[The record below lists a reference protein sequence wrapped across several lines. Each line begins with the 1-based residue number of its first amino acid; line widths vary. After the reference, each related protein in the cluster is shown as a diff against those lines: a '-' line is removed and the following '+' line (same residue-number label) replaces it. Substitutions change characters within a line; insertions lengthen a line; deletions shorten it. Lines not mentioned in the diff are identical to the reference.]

1 MPALLLSTQRSV
13 PLHIKSKSRSV
24 IWHDRNTLSLHRDI
38 SFKSDDSEQCH
49 CLKILSLSYKLPRHS
64 TVCTNRLKGE
74 MDISS
79 ASGPHSLHITF
90 ELAESRLE
98 STGGGGSVFNCVC
111 LSSPTPPPAALQAQ
125 PTTLKWDFTILFHK
139 ISKTNTSWLSRFYWM
154 LNMSSSFIS
163 EKEKVVTL
171 PESLCWFYFILF
183 RCTII
188 LTWLWRMNAS
198 SFLKWFVLAASGAEG
213 QGWINWYIRIIRS
226 HQALRSHSTFSIINL
241 LIYLM
246 RLPGSLIF

>member
-1 MPALLLSTQRSV
+1 MNQQLQAPMELFTDQWYCGSPPACPAALRPEISATSHQKQKRICNMTWQKYSG
-13 PLHIKSKSRSV
+13 PY
-24 IWHDRNTLSLHRDI
+24 TEDI
-38 SFKSDDSEQCH
+38 SFNSDDSEQCH

-64 TVCTNRLKGE
+64 TVCTNRQKGE

-79 ASGPHSLHITF
+79 ASGPHSLDITF

-125 PTTLKWDFTILFHK
+125 PTTLKWDLTILFHK

-163 EKEKVVTL
+163 EKG
-171 PESLCWFYFILF
+171 ESCYPAREFMLILVYFI
-183 RCTII
+183 
-188 LTWLWRMNAS
+188 
-198 SFLKWFVLAASGAEG
+198 
-213 QGWINWYIRIIRS
+213 
-226 HQALRSHSTFSIINL
+226 
-241 LIYLM
+241 
-246 RLPGSLIF
+246 